1 MEKFPAADGLELA
14 YREVGSGRALVLYH
28 GFTGSG
34 RDWLGTASALA
45 DRGHRVIL
53 PDLRGHGASATPA
66 DAAAY
71 PPDVLADDGFAL
83 LDHLGLGEE
92 DYDLG
97 GYSYGGRVVLRLLA
111 RGARPG
117 RAIVAGQ
124 GLDAVQ
130 RATSRTGTYHR
141 ALTALIDGEP
151 VEPGSP
157 AYWIGQGGG
166 NPVALRHV
174 LGTHVPT
181 PEVDRI
187 TTPTLVL
194 VGDEDDS
201 HATAGALAAAL
212 PNGRFARVPGD
223 HYTAMSSPEL
233 TTAMAEFLAQ
243 A

>member
-1 MEKFPAADGLELA
+1 MENFRAGDGRELA
-14 YREVGSGRALVLYH
+14 YRELGRGRALVLFH

-34 RDWLGTASALA
+34 RDWLGPAAALA

-53 PDLRGHGASATPA
+53 PDLRGHGASAAPH
-66 DAAAY
+66 DPSAY
-71 PPDVLADDGFAL
+71 PPDILADDGLAL
-83 LDHLGLGEE
+83 LGHLGVEEGE
-92 DYDLG
+92 YDLG

-130 RATSRTGTYHR
+130 RTTSRTGTYHR
-141 ALTALIDGEP
+141 ALTDGEP

-157 AYWIGQGGG
+157 AYWLRQGGG
-166 NPVALRHV
+166 DPVALRHV

-181 PEVDRI
+181 PDLHRI

-194 VGDEDDS
+194 VGDEDDG
-201 HATAGALAAAL
+201 HATADALAAAL
-212 PNGRFARVPGD
+212 PDSRFARVPGD
-223 HYTAMSSPEL
+223 HFTAMSSPEL
-233 TTAMAEFLAQ
+233 TDAMAEFLAQ

>member
-1 MEKFPAADGLELA
+1 MEKFRAGDGRELA
-14 YREVGSGRALVLYH
+14 FREVGRGRALVLFH

-34 RDWLGTASALA
+34 RDWLGSAAALA
-45 DRGHRVIL
+45 ARGHRVIL
-53 PDLRGHGASATPA
+53 PDLRGHGASAAPP

-71 PPDVLADDGFAL
+71 PPDVLADDGLAL
-83 LDHLGLGEE
+83 LAHLGVD

-130 RATSRTGTYHR
+130 RTTSRTGTYHR

-157 AYWIGQGGG
+157 AYWLLQGGG
-166 NPVALRHV
+166 DPVALRHV

-181 PEVDRI
+181 PDLHRI
-187 TTPTLVL
+187 TTPTLVV
-194 VGDEDDS
+194 VGTEDDG
-201 HATAGALAAAL
+201 HATADALAGAL
-212 PNGRFARVPGD
+212 PNGRFARVPGT
-223 HYTAMSSPEL
+223 HFSAMSSPEL